1 MDEEQTKAAEA
12 AGKGE
17 GGSGED
23 KPKARPKP
31 RTAPVKKGVP
41 AVGDAKAKPAADADA
56 PKAKG
61 AAKTGDGKAGG
72 KTAPK
77 ASPKAAPKGASD
89 VSPKT
94 AAKAAPKAESKA
106 AQKPASTGA
115 PAKWLKRKLKGKKV
129 HLAPLALSGVC
140 VLAAA
145 VIGICCALGSCAGD
159 PALETGDLSGGVAA
173 VVGETQIG
181 ENAITSNIEQFR
193 AASGLESDE
202 AWGTYLAERGET
214 PETLRASTLSTY
226 VYQELVRQA
235 AAQQGVEVSAADV
248 DAAVSAAR
256 QSAGSD
262 EAWRQSLADAGMSE
276 QAYRSNTESSLL
288 QKALVTKVAGDVS
301 ASDEDVLDYIATYTL
316 DYKDAT
322 SLSAIPDD
330 VVQRYRE
337 VCDQSRQSK
346 VLGDWMAD
354 FEKDVNVETHDMPQG
369 LSYAIDMTPYE

>member
-1 MDEEQTKAAEA
+1 MDEEQTKAAKA
-12 AGKGE
+12 ADKGE
-17 GGSGED
+17 GAPGED
-23 KPKARPKP
+23 KPKEAKSKPRP
-31 RTAPVKKGVP
+31 RTAS
-41 AVGDAKAKPAADADA
+41 DA
-56 PKAKG
+56 
-61 AAKTGDGKAGG
+61 
-72 KTAPK
+72 
-77 ASPKAAPKGASD
+77 S
-89 VSPKT
+89 
-94 AAKAAPKAESKA
+94 PKAESKA
-106 AQKPASTGA
+106 AQKPAPTGA
-115 PAKWLKRKLKGKKV
+115 LAKWLKRKLKGKKA
-129 HLAPLALSGVC
+129 HLAPLALAGAC

-202 AWGTYLAERGET
+202 AWGKYLAERGET

-248 DAAVSAAR
+248 DAAVSEAR

-301 ASDEDVLDYIATYTL
+301 ASDADVLDYITTYTL

-369 LSYAIDMTPYE
+369 LSYTIDMTPYE